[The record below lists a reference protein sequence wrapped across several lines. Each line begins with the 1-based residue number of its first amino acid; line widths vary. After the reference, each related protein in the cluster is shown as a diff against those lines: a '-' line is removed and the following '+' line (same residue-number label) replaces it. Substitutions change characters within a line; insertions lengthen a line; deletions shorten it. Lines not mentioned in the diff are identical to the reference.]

1 MGATRSAH
9 TDLSSALFGKT
20 RRAVLALQFS
30 NPDEEVYLR
39 HIVRRVRSGQGGV
52 QRELQRLVDARVIL
66 RTVRGRTTFYQANRA
81 CPVFN
86 ELRGLVI
93 KTAGVADVL
102 RAALLLLRDRIDVAF
117 IYGSVAKARM
127 RVSSDIDLFVV
138 GAVGFGEVV
147 DRLSSAQTELAREVN
162 PTVFDPREFERRM
175 KQGDHFVSSVVDGP
189 KVFVIGG
196 QHELD
201 QLAGG
206 RLADRT

>member
-1 MGATRSAH
+1 M
-9 TDLSSALFGKT
+9 
-20 RRAVLALQFS
+20 
-30 NPDEEVYLR
+30 
-39 HIVRRVRSGQGGV
+39 
-52 QRELQRLVDARVIL
+52 
-66 RTVRGRTTFYQANRA
+66 
-81 CPVFN
+81 
-86 ELRGLVI
+86 
-93 KTAGVADVL
+93 KTAGVAGVL
-102 RAALLLLRDRIDVAF
+102 RSALLPLQDRIDVAF

-201 QLAGG
+201 RLAGG

>member
-20 RRAVLALQFS
+20 RRAVLALLFS
-30 NPDEEVYLR
+30 NPDEAFYLR
-39 HIVRRVRSGQGGV
+39 QIVRRVRSGQGGM

-93 KTAGVADVL
+93 KTAGVAEVL
-102 RAALLLLRDRIDVAF
+102 RAALLPVRERIDVAF

-147 DRLSSAQTELAREVN
+147 DRLSTAQTELAREVN

>member
-1 MGATRSAH
+1 MGATRSAD
-9 TDLSSALFGKT
+9 TDLSSTLFGKT
-20 RRAVLALQFS
+20 RRAVLALLFS
-30 NPDEEVYLR
+30 NPDEEFYLR
-39 HIVRRVRSGQGGV
+39 QIVRRVRSGQGGV
-52 QRELQRLVDARVIL
+52 QRELRRLADARVIV
-66 RTVRGRTTFYQANRA
+66 RSVRGRTTFYQANRA
-81 CPVFN
+81 CPVFS

-93 KTAGVADVL
+93 KTAGVAEVL
-102 RAALLLLRDRIDVAF
+102 RAALLPLSERIDVAF
-117 IYGSVAKARM
+117 VYGSVAKARM
-127 RVSSDIDLFVV
+127 RAGSDIDLFVV

-162 PTVFDPREFERRM
+162 PTVFDPREVERRM
-175 KQGDHFVSSVVDGP
+175 KQGDHFVSSVVEGP

>member
-1 MGATRSAH
+1 MHSTRWAP
-9 TDLSSALFGKT
+9 AAGPRRRPRT
-20 RRAVLALQFS
+20 RRCARTVNTYWANFARTGDPNGPGLPKWQ
-30 NPDEEVYLR
+30 
-39 HIVRRVRSGQGGV
+39 RR
-52 QRELQRLVDARVIL
+52 RLVDARLIL
-66 RTVRGRTTFYQANRA
+66 RTDRGRTTFYQANRA

-102 RAALLLLRDRIDVAF
+102 RAALLPVRERIDVAF

-147 DRLSSAQTELAREVN
+147 DRLSTAQTELAREVN

-201 QLAGG
+201 RLAGG